1 MAAVANKNNAAVDSA
16 AALAKHKVNVE
27 KRIFKLQELLLE
39 GEEDTITKDL
49 MIECASLF
57 LPSHYGD
64 VVVERAIADRCGFP
78 LCFKP
83 LPHNVR
89 KTPTKV
95 KYRVSL
101 AQKKVYDVS
110 ERLNYCSEECLIASK
125 LYESQLSD
133 VAPHLRSIASTNPP
147 PPLLLQGAI
156 TERGP
161 AQPAEMDSAAMTAVV
176 GKEGSIEG
184 YVPLSQRQTT
194 PKSNTQQV
202 QERPKSESKSNNTQ
216 PSPPPS
222 IQQHQQQSP
231 LKLKQE
237 ERRMLV
243 DKSTEAT
250 EPQKE
255 KETDKQKGNGGDG
268 LMERFGGLRISDEA
282 MALKKRME
290 TRPKAQPISFEDVKS
305 LQQQELAARE
315 RFAVN
320 KAQSTLATAVVV
332 VNKPANNQQEV
343 RAEEGHV
350 SSNMNTELDS
360 EEEEEESE
368 DETED
373 DVSGDEM
380 DFWYKPSKV
389 KPKTFSL
396 FIQLW
401 EALSTW
407 CTPAT
412 LQFLHPSAASANT
425 SIIDDEKD
433 LWGSHKDDEKED
445 EDDIVLPVVD
455 SVHTAALKKKLILS
469 TINERL
475 SQLLLRDLRCSGF
488 SIGGVEREIA
498 DMVATLYVRD
508 ALDAFSSKHWLVV
521 TLLFS
526 EIISNRIPELKAQLH
541 DAEVQRKCEWIL
553 FQCGVDPSSEW
564 PVLLSIFKPKLQA

>member
-1 MAAVANKNNAAVDSA
+1 
-16 AALAKHKVNVE
+16 
-27 KRIFKLQELLLE
+27 
-39 GEEDTITKDL
+39 
-49 MIECASLF
+49 
-57 LPSHYGD
+57 
-64 VVVERAIADRCGFP
+64 
-78 LCFKP
+78 
-83 LPHNVR
+83 
-89 KTPTKV
+89 
-95 KYRVSL
+95 
-101 AQKKVYDVS
+101 
-110 ERLNYCSEECLIASK
+110 
-125 LYESQLSD
+125 
-133 VAPHLRSIASTNPP
+133 
-147 PPLLLQGAI
+147 
-156 TERGP
+156 
-161 AQPAEMDSAAMTAVV
+161 MDGAAMTAVV
-176 GKEGSIEG
+176 GKAGSIEG

-216 PSPPPS
+216 PPPP
-222 IQQHQQQSP
+222 IQQRQQRQQQSP
-231 LKLKQE
+231 PKLKQE
-237 ERRMLV
+237 ERQMSV
-243 DKSTEAT
+243 DTKRAEAT
-250 EPQKE
+250 ESQKE
-255 KETDKQKGNGGDG
+255 KETDKQKGNGDE

-332 VNKPANNQQEV
+332 VNKPANKQQEV

-412 LQFLHPSAASANT
+412 LQFLHPSAASTNT

-433 LWGSHKDDEKED
+433 LWGSHIDDEKED

-488 SIGGVEREIA
+488 SIGSVEREIA